1 MSKKDKSRLET
12 LKDSAP
18 EMLMVLRSAR
28 DILNNALNDN
38 LFEREVFERLQVRI
52 LQVLEKAVGNSHY
65 VPAIKKCI

>member
-52 LQVLEKAVGNSHY
+52 LQVLEKAVGNSYY